1 MNENSKQ
8 HHCVTVTLSSV
19 TKIFMVIILVTK
31 KMQDIVCVCVCVS
44 NKIDQLTKLI
54 KKLVDPTI
62 AL

>member
-31 KMQDIVCVCVCVS
+31 KMQDIVCVS